1 MTTCEKMTGWVLETV
16 KRDYPE
22 DIALVIRCGNLRI
35 DTEEM
40 AVDYYVPATPR
51 GDRLAFTAIVE
62 GVGYDVWPLHWER
75 LERLARMEEDYIAC
89 ILYDGEILYA
99 RSDEDTARFTGLQK
113 QLRANLQ
120 NADLMRKKA
129 LTCYAQAKAFFA
141 DLPFSEENAARVAA
155 GNLIDALALAV
166 AYENGQLFRY
176 AQTRQPEELAGMERV
191 PNGFDTLY
199 RAVIREN
206 DAEKR
211 ISLCRDLIEKVR
223 IFLEPPALEPSER
236 NFQDLA
242 CWYDELSYTWL
253 RIRHYCG
260 LGDEQR
266 AYMWGVYLQ
275 GELDSVCADFGLPQM
290 ALMVGFHADNLPA
303 FAAHADRLEQQMRRY
318 ITEGGGVIHEYN
330 TFEDFVHAV

>member
-16 KRDYPE
+16 KRDYSD
-22 DIALVIRCGNLRI
+22 DIALVIRCSNLRI
-35 DTEEM
+35 DTDEM
-40 AVDYYVPATPR
+40 AVDYFVPATPR
-51 GDRLAFTAIVE
+51 GDRFAFTAIVE
-62 GVGYDVWPLHWER
+62 EVGYDVWPLHWER
-75 LERLARMEEDYIAC
+75 LERLAKMEEDYIAC

-99 RSDEDTARFTGLQK
+99 RSDEDAARFAGLQK
-113 QLRANLQ
+113 QLRANLR

-141 DLPFSEENAARVAA
+141 DLPFSDENEARVAA
-155 GNLIDALALAV
+155 GNLIDALAMAV
-166 AYENGQLFRY
+166 AYENGQLLRY

-191 PNGFDTLY
+191 PDGFDELY

-206 DAEKR
+206 DPEKR
-211 ISLCRDLIEKVR
+211 IFLCHELVEKVR
-223 IFLEPPALEPSER
+223 VFLEPPALEPSER

-242 CWYDELSYTWL
+242 SWYQELAYTWL

-275 GELDSVCADFGLPQM
+275 NELDSVCADFGLPKM
-290 ALMVGFHADNLPA
+290 TLMVGFRADNLPS
-303 FAAHADRLEQQMRRY
+303 FAAHADQLEQQMRRY
-318 ITEGGGVIHEYN
+318 IAEGGGVIHEYN